1 VPATP
6 IQLQVNALLTQM
18 NNPAPAGFVF
28 AVMNPFCL
36 LTFRNIVQKPISM
49 RIPRIFHSGAI
60 ALDGE
65 LQLDDDA
72 ANHVG
77 RVLRMSIGAELVLFN
92 GDGFNYAARI
102 TASDKKR
109 VHVTVTQR
117 QPNPV
122 ESPVSIHLGQG
133 ISRGDRM
140 DFAIQK
146 AVELG
151 VTEITPLFTERCG
164 VKLDGERL
172 AKRNEQW
179 QKIAISAC
187 EQSGR
192 SIVPVVHPAISLTQW
207 LAQDTKELKLTLH
220 PWAKD
225 TIKTLIPNQHI
236 RLVIGPEGGFS
247 EQEMLQ
253 TAAANFTGI
262 QLGPRV
268 LRTETAALTA
278 ISALQLQF
286 GDLA

>member
-1 VPATP
+1 
-6 IQLQVNALLTQM
+6 
-18 NNPAPAGFVF
+18 
-28 AVMNPFCL
+28 
-36 LTFRNIVQKPISM
+36 M
-49 RIPRIFHSGAI
+49 RIPRIYQPGAL
-60 ALDGE
+60 APQQL
-65 LQLDDDA
+65 LQLVDDA

-77 RVLRMSIGAELVLFN
+77 RVLRMAPGDALILFN
-92 GDGFNYAARI
+92 GDGHDYPAVI
-102 TASDKKR
+102 TDSGKKT
-109 VHVTVTQR
+109 VTVQI
-117 QPNPV
+117 NAKIENNV
-122 ESPVSIHLGQG
+122 ESPLKIHLGQG

-164 VKLDGERL
+164 VKLDAERL
-172 AKRNEQW
+172 QKRTEQW

-192 SIVPVVHPAISLTQW
+192 SRVPTVHPAQNLDKW
-207 LAQDTKELKLTLH
+207 LGQPTEELKLTLD

-225 TIKTLIPNQHI
+225 TIKTLTPVTAL

-247 EQEMLQ
+247 DREVQL
-253 TAAANFTGI
+253 TTNAGFVAV

-278 ISALQLQF
+278 ISALQLQM

>member
-1 VPATP
+1 
-6 IQLQVNALLTQM
+6 
-18 NNPAPAGFVF
+18 
-28 AVMNPFCL
+28 
-36 LTFRNIVQKPISM
+36 M
-49 RIPRIFHSGAI
+49 RIPRIFHSGNI
-60 ALDGE
+60 ALNSE
-65 LQLDDDA
+65 FYLDDDA

-77 RVLRMSIGAELVLFN
+77 RVLRMPVGSALMIFN
-92 GDGFNYAARI
+92 GDGFNYPAVI
-102 TASDKKR
+102 SQLEKKR
-109 VHVTVTQR
+109 VAVTVQA
-117 QPNPV
+117 QQDNPV
-122 ESPVSIHLGQG
+122 ESPVKIHLGQG

-172 AKRNEQW
+172 AKRTEQW

-192 SIVPVVHPAISLTQW
+192 SIVPVVHPAINLSQW
-207 LAQDTKELKLTLH
+207 LAQPTKELKLTLH
-220 PWAKD
+220 PRASD
-225 TIKTLIPNQHI
+225 TIKTLQQSSCI
-236 RLVIGPEGGFS
+236 RLVIGPEGGFTD
-247 EQEMLQ
+247 QEMTQ
-253 TAAANFTGI
+253 TSLAGFVGI

>member
-1 VPATP
+1 MRTIRIYTASACQPQ
-6 IQLQVNALLTQM
+6 QLCTL
-18 NNPAPAGFVF
+18 
-28 AVMNPFCL
+28 
-36 LTFRNIVQKPISM
+36 
-49 RIPRIFHSGAI
+49 
-60 ALDGE
+60 E
-65 LQLDDDA
+65 DDA

-77 RVLRMSIGAELVLFN
+77 RVLRMQPGHELTLFN
-92 GDGFNYAARI
+92 GDGCDYPAVI
-102 TASDKKR
+102 TQADKKQ
-109 VHVTVTQR
+109 VQVKVLSQ

-122 ESPVSIHLGQG
+122 ESPLCIHLGQG

-172 AKRNEQW
+172 QKRTEQW
-179 QKIAISAC
+179 QKIAVSAC

-192 SIVPVVHPAISLTQW
+192 SIVPVVHPAISLPRW
-207 LAQDTKELKLTLH
+207 LEQPTKELKLTLH
-220 PWAKD
+220 PRASD
-225 TIKTLIPNQHI
+225 TIKTLNATQYI
-236 RLVIGPEGGFS
+236 RLVIGPEGGFTD
-247 EQEMLQ
+247 QEITQ
-253 TAAANFTGI
+253 TFTAGFTGI

>member
-1 VPATP
+1 MRTVRIYHPAP
-6 IQLQVNALLTQM
+6 IQTGTSL
-18 NNPAPAGFVF
+18 
-28 AVMNPFCL
+28 
-36 LTFRNIVQKPISM
+36 S
-49 RIPRIFHSGAI
+49 
-60 ALDGE
+60 LDE
-65 LQLDDDA
+65 DA

-77 RVLRMSIGAELVLFN
+77 RVLRMQHGQSLELFN
-92 GDGFNYAARI
+92 GDGNNYACTI
-102 TASDKKR
+102 IDVNKKQVQVQIESLTA
-109 VHVTVTQR
+109 
-117 QPNPV
+117 NPV
-122 ESPVSIHLGQG
+122 ESPLRIHLGQG

-192 SIVPVVHPAISLTQW
+192 SVVPTVHPAISLTQW
-207 LAQDTKELKLTLH
+207 LAQPTKELALTLD
-220 PWAKD
+220 PRASA
-225 TIKTLIPNQHI
+225 TIKTLAPASAI
-236 RLVIGPEGGFS
+236 RLVIGPEGGFTD
-247 EQEMLQ
+247 QEVAI
-253 TAAANFTGI
+253 TANAGFNGI
-262 QLGPRV
+262 QLGPRI

>member
-1 VPATP
+1 
-6 IQLQVNALLTQM
+6 
-18 NNPAPAGFVF
+18 
-28 AVMNPFCL
+28 
-36 LTFRNIVQKPISM
+36 M
-49 RIPRIFHSGAI
+49 RIPRIYHHGAI
-60 ALDGE
+60 ALNHE
-65 LQLDDDA
+65 FALDDDA

-77 RVLRMSIGAELVLFN
+77 RVLRMPVGSELVLFN
-92 GDGFNYAARI
+92 GDGFNYPARI
-102 TASDKKR
+102 SSSDKKR
-109 VHVTVTQR
+109 VYVIAGVQ

-122 ESPVSIHLGQG
+122 ESPLKIHLGQG

-192 SIVPVVHPAISLTQW
+192 SVVPTVHPAVSLDSW

-225 TIKTLIPNQHI
+225 TIKTLIPNPDI

-247 EQEMLQ
+247 EQEMAHT
-253 TAAANFTGI
+253 TAAGFNGI

>member
-1 VPATP
+1 
-6 IQLQVNALLTQM
+6 
-18 NNPAPAGFVF
+18 
-28 AVMNPFCL
+28 
-36 LTFRNIVQKPISM
+36 M
-49 RIPRIFHSGAI
+49 RIPRIYQPGLLPPGAEI
-60 ALDGE
+60 E
-65 LQLDDDA
+65 LAEDA

-77 RVLRMSIGAELVLFN
+77 RVLRMQTGAELVLFN
-92 GDGFNYAARI
+92 GDGFNYPAQIVEAGKKNVRVKLVAANN
-102 TASDKKR
+102 
-109 VHVTVTQR
+109 
-117 QPNPV
+117 NPV
-122 ESPVSIHLGQG
+122 ESPLRIHLGQG

-164 VKLDGERL
+164 VKLDAERL
-172 AKRNEQW
+172 QKRTEQW

-192 SIVPVVHPAISLTQW
+192 SVVPIVHPALSLDKW
-207 LAQDTKELKLTLH
+207 LAQNTNELKLTLD

-225 TIKTLIPNQHI
+225 TIKTLRPVSAL

-247 EQEMLQ
+247 DREVALTTQ
-253 TAAANFTGI
+253 AGFVAV

-278 ISALQLQF
+278 ISALQLQM

>member
-1 VPATP
+1 MRTIRIYTTASCQPEQ
-6 IQLQVNALLTQM
+6 IYAL
-18 NNPAPAGFVF
+18 
-28 AVMNPFCL
+28 
-36 LTFRNIVQKPISM
+36 
-49 RIPRIFHSGAI
+49 
-60 ALDGE
+60 E
-65 LQLDDDA
+65 DDA

-77 RVLRMSIGAELVLFN
+77 RVLRMQSGQELTLFN
-92 GDGFNYAARI
+92 GDGYDYPAII
-102 TASDKKR
+102 TEAGKKQ
-109 VHVTVTQR
+109 VLVNVLSQ

-122 ESPVSIHLGQG
+122 ESPLQIHLGQG

-151 VTEITPLFTERCG
+151 VTAITPLFTERCG

-172 AKRNEQW
+172 QKRTEQW

-192 SIVPVVHPAISLTQW
+192 SIVPMVHPAIPLPHW
-207 LAQDTKELKLTLH
+207 LAQPTKELKLTLH
-220 PWAKD
+220 PRATD
-225 TIKTLIPNQHI
+225 TIKTLNATQHI
-236 RLVIGPEGGFS
+236 RLVIGPEGGFTD
-247 EQEMLQ
+247 QEITQ
-253 TAAANFTGI
+253 TFNAGFTGI

>member
-1 VPATP
+1 
-6 IQLQVNALLTQM
+6 
-18 NNPAPAGFVF
+18 
-28 AVMNPFCL
+28 
-36 LTFRNIVQKPISM
+36 M
-49 RIPRIFHSGAI
+49 RIPRIYFSKPI
-60 ALDGE
+60 QLNQE
-65 LQLDDDA
+65 FNLDDEA

-77 RVLRMSIGAELVLFN
+77 RVLRMTTGAELMLFN
-92 GDGFNYAARI
+92 GDGFNYPARI
-102 TASDKKR
+102 SRSDKK
-109 VHVTVTQR
+109 TVSVVVSAQ
-117 QPNPV
+117 QCNDV

-172 AKRNEQW
+172 IKRNEQW

-192 SIVPVVHPAISLTQW
+192 SVVPVVHPAIALGDW
-207 LAQDTKELKLTLH
+207 LQQPTKELKLTLH

-225 TIKTLIPNQHI
+225 TIKTLEPNHKI

-247 EQEMLQ
+247 ELEMAH
-253 TAAANFTGI
+253 TSDAGFTGI

>member
-1 VPATP
+1 
-6 IQLQVNALLTQM
+6 
-18 NNPAPAGFVF
+18 
-28 AVMNPFCL
+28 
-36 LTFRNIVQKPISM
+36 M
-49 RIPRIFHSGAI
+49 RTPRIFTPQ
-60 ALDGE
+60 ALTTGQVI
-65 LQLDDDA
+65 QLDDEA

-77 RVLRMSIGAELVLFN
+77 RVLRMQPEQALQLFN
-92 GDGFNYAARI
+92 GDGNNYAATI
-102 TASDKKR
+102 TDVSKKQ
-109 VHVTVTQR
+109 VTVTIR
-117 QPNPV
+117 QAEPNPV
-122 ESPVSIHLGQG
+122 ESSLRIHLGQA

-151 VTEITPLFTERCG
+151 VTEISPLFTERCG

-172 AKRNEQW
+172 AKRTEQW

-192 SIVPVVHPAISLTQW
+192 SVVPVVHPAMPLERW
-207 LAQDTKELKLTLH
+207 LNQQTNCLQLTLD
-220 PWAKD
+220 PRASA
-225 TIKTLIPNQHI
+225 TIKTLVPSQQI

-247 EQEMLQ
+247 DAEISATDQ
-253 TAAANFTGI
+253 AGFIGI